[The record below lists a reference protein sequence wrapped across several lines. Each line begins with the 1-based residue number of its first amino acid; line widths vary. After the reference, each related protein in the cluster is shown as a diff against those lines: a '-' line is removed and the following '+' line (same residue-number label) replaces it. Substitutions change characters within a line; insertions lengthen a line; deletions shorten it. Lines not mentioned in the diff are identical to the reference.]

1 MTPNSNPLYSETV
14 NIHSRKRQVR
24 RIADYLMTVLR
35 IPDGTHL
42 VLFFGTGLERDN
54 REAIATWIEAT
65 LAERDADATE
75 ARLAELAQD
84 AKRKIVEQMEHP

>member
-1 MTPNSNPLYSETV
+1 MNPSSNLLYSETV
-14 NIHSRKRQVR
+14 NIHSQKRQAR

-42 VLFFGTGLERDN
+42 VLFFGTGLERNN

-75 ARLAELAQD
+75 ARLAELARD
-84 AKRKIVEQMEHP
+84 ARLKIVEQMEQP